1 MVRKVFD
8 KGSIRPHRSLRVLQ
22 AAEELIIEGGF
33 AGLNLDAVVER
44 AGCSKSTVYEFFGGK
59 EGLLIALL
67 EQLIEQFQQQIEDA
81 IDAGRPLEE
90 GLHDYVSL
98 SLERVLSDQH
108 ISLVRAIL
116 HESGR
121 TSDIGMTYYESGP
134 AAAIRQIADY
144 LQSNAEMSGLEIDD
158 PKQAARNLYE
168 MIFGLVYP
176 RLFGAGKKLSRKA
189 IHAEAE
195 RIVQAFMRSHAR

>member
-1 MVRKVFD
+1 MARKVFD
-8 KGSIRPHRSLRVLQ
+8 KDSIKPHRSLRVLR

-67 EQLIEQFQQQIEDA
+67 KQLIDQFQQQIEDS
-81 IDAGRPLEE
+81 IDAGKPFEE

-98 SLERVLSDQH
+98 SLQRVLSDPH
-108 ISLVRAIL
+108 IALVKAIL

-121 TSDIGMTYYESGP
+121 NPEIGRTYFESGP
-134 AAAIRQIADY
+134 AAAVRQIANY
-144 LQSNAEMSGLEIDD
+144 FRSNVGRSGLVVDD
-158 PKQAARNLYE
+158 PSKAASNLYE

-176 RLFGAGKKLSRKA
+176 RLFGAGKRLSHKA
-189 IHAEAE
+189 IELEAE
-195 RIVQAFMRSHAR
+195 RIVLAFTKTHAV